1 MLWKSKSVLYG
12 YRHCPH
18 CKNFKTILD
27 TSNYELERLTK
38 NKKVI
43 IAIKD
48 KLGEN
53 IVKEFDLIDDGKED
67 KKAKAQRRFITKRN
81 VKFKDNIDGLEEDH
95 FK

>member
-18 CKNFKTILD
+18 SKNFETIPD

-67 KKAKAQRRFITKRN
+67 KKAKAQRSFVTK
-81 VKFKDNIDGLEEDH
+81 KEW
-95 FK
+95 

>member
-18 CKNFKTILD
+18 CEKFETILD

-43 IAIKD
+43 ITIKD

-53 IVKEFDLIDDGKED
+53 IVKQFDLIDDGKED
-67 KKAKAQRRFITKRN
+67 KKAKAQEIFVTKKN
-81 VKFKDNIDGLEEDH
+81 VKFKDNIDGLEEAH
-95 FK
+95 L